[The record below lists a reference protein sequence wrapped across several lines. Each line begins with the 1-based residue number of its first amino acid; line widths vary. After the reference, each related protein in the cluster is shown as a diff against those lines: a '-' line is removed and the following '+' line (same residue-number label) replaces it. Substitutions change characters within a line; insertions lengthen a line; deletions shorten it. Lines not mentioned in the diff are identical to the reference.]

1 MKKSV
6 FFRLTD
12 EEFALLEA
20 YCNAIDRTK
29 SDVLR
34 EAIRKLKVPRKPS

>member
-12 EEFALLEA
+12 EEFEKLEA
-20 YCNAIDRTK
+20 YCKSTGRSK

-34 EAIRKLKVPRKPS
+34 ELIRSLKIKKKPS